1 MKRLRSVSYSNNRGR
16 IEIDLFAFIVLI
28 MFRIDDIYYV
38 AIIAELHIIT
48 INLSVKQTCTSYL
61 TVHYLFIPN
70 I

>member
-1 MKRLRSVSYSNNRGR
+1 MEKETPSSWASI
-16 IEIDLFAFIVLI
+16 IEIMDDLFTFIVLI

-48 INLSVKQTCTSYL
+48 INLSVKQTCTNYV
-61 TVHYLFIPN
+61 TVHYLFIHN